1 MVNKNTS
8 IQFKAAFLLVVF
20 SLNTIVG
27 FACAMGVDMGFNSK
41 HHHHDEEEVSVIE
54 HHHENTM
61 HHHHDEEK
69 PGENKS
75 KDDDN
80 CCNKH
85 VVKFSQSD
93 KLLAQIVNA
102 EIKTPVTLIFLHSFY
117 TTYFAPFFKTVEKIQ
132 VSRRCFINSPDIRV
146 SIRSF
151 QI

>member
-1 MVNKNTS
+1 MYKNTS

-41 HHHHDEEEVSVIE
+41 HHHHDDDGVSAID
-54 HHHENTM
+54 HHHENAM
-61 HHHHDEEK
+61 HHHDEEK
-69 PGENKS
+69 RAKNKS
-75 KDDDN
+75 TDEDN

-93 KLLAQIVNA
+93 KLLTQVLNA
-102 EIKTPVTLIFLHSFY
+102 EIKPPVTLIFLHSFY
-117 TTYFAPFFKTVEKIQ
+117 LSYLAPFAKTTKHILVA
-132 VSRRCFINSPDIRV
+132 RRCFIDFPDIRV
-146 SIRSF
+146 SIQSF